1 MEETNIHNGDNSTIV
16 SNNEKN
22 IIPIE
27 VVPEFEPTTL
37 IVANP
42 RNGKFSK
49 LGNWVKKWREVTIQ
63 KFRANYAK
71 RNVITNVILT
81 LYFLMSIV
89 MTILYLFVSFAVTLG
104 EPFIFGIF
112 ISAFL
117 IPHILFLLHAYQF
130 VILNWKE
137 AVYKSYVSLFFSLI
151 PYTMMYIVLNVPE
164 PEEGAS
170 EGGDIVA
177 SAIMAL
183 FIILF
188 VVGIVSIALRFKKYG
203 ASAKML
209 LDIPRDK
216 SRKMF
221 NYKTFLSVLAFCV
234 CFLSLPFIIY
244 YSRIVINNIQSYDPN
259 FKPAK
264 KAEVGDYYY
273 DDDTASAE
281 LRTEKKCIGVVYS
294 LELTEHEK
302 KLGYKHGHIIALN
315 DDEITQWAS
324 DLKDAEYFPNY
335 TWENRRDALK
345 DRKGLEYYYL
355 RQDYEQIVPELYSYI
370 FNVDKYSSNRSEWYV
385 PTAGEWAEILK
396 NLGGV
401 EVNDMLTFN
410 AETAAQNLHKYNI
423 DEKKWY
429 WTATEQDESNAWS
442 IRIKNGEFGSRTP
455 KNNAAYIR
463 LVAAF

>member
-16 SNNEKN
+16 SKNEKN

-221 NYKTFLSVLAFCV
+221 NYKTYLSVLAFCV
-234 CFLSLPFIIY
+234 CQLINVILSTLKSVITIKGGKGLAAISNAVAYGFNT
-244 YSRIVINNIQSYDPN
+244 IVIKDIFVESSVKSKKSSISPSKN
-259 FKPAK
+259 F
-264 KAEVGDYYY
+264 
-273 DDDTASAE
+273 T
-281 LRTEKKCIGVVYS
+281 
-294 LELTEHEK
+294 
-302 KLGYKHGHIIALN
+302 LGHCKF
-315 DDEITQWAS
+315 
-324 DLKDAEYFPNY
+324 DLA
-335 TWENRRDALK
+335 TS
-345 DRKGLEYYYL
+345 
-355 RQDYEQIVPELYSYI
+355 I
-370 FNVDKYSSNRSEWYV
+370 
-385 PTAGEWAEILK
+385 
-396 NLGGV
+396 
-401 EVNDMLTFN
+401 
-410 AETAAQNLHKYNI
+410 I
-423 DEKKWY
+423 DELL
-429 WTATEQDESNAWS
+429 S
-442 IRIKNGEFGSRTP
+442 TP
-455 KNNAAYIR
+455 HI
-463 LVAAF
+463 